1 MLSQMVKIHKTLS
14 EPNRLKL
21 LKLLLEHELCVCEMV
36 EVLNISQPL
45 VSQHL
50 RVLKTA
56 GLVTERREGKWVY
69 YRTDETA
76 LNKFME
82 MWGLLLRQNLGKV
95 SEMNQEFERWQA
107 LGSNMRVQTC
117 KAPAIKLNQAEG

>member
-1 MLSQMVKIHKTLS
+1 MLSQMVRIHKALS

-50 RVLKTA
+50 KILKTA
-56 GLVTERREGKWVY
+56 GLVTERRDGKWVY

-76 LNKFME
+76 LNKFMDT
-82 MWGLLLRQNLGKV
+82 WRLLLRQDLGEV

-117 KAPAIKLNQAEG
+117 KAPAIKLNQTEG

>member
-1 MLSQMVKIHKTLS
+1 MLSQMVRIHKALS

-36 EVLNISQPL
+36 AVLNISQPL

-56 GLVTERREGKWVY
+56 RLVTERRDGKWVY

-76 LNKFME
+76 LNKFMDT
-82 MWGLLLRQNLGKV
+82 WRLLLQQNLGEV
-95 SEMNQEFERWQA
+95 SEMNPEFERWRT
-107 LGSNMRVQTC
+107 LESNIRVQTC
-117 KAPAIKLNQAEG
+117 KAP